1 MRISAIITG
10 MIVILSVQ
18 NGKTQGVSSELY
30 QYNYFY
36 VNPAFQ
42 DSSEHVLSFMG
53 NYFEVDDNRRYN
65 GILSYQAN
73 ISKLKSSIGFQGSSG
88 NSRESFTRRNIR
100 SYGITINHAF
110 QIGKSSTLTIGTKVY
125 NQGRSYR
132 PYEFISGDPV
142 IGPAFPSDSEWLLD
156 LGLVFRV
163 KSFFSGLSV
172 IGLSSESKRYGAI
185 GGYTLLL
192 SNSLKSEHSIYTEV
206 NSDDL
211 TVLDINNKLIIRDKF
226 LVGLT
231 YRTQSQ
237 DGFIVSTGVDLFRS
251 MRVMFLVYSNT
262 DESKDF
268 KAEMMA
274 VVRI

>member
-1 MRISAIITG
+1 MRIAAIVTG
-10 MIVILSVQ
+10 MIVIVSVQ
-18 NGKTQGVSSELY
+18 NGKTQDVSTELY

-36 VNPAFQ
+36 LNPAFQ
-42 DSSEHVLSFMG
+42 DSSDHVLSFMG
-53 NYFEVDDNRRYN
+53 NYFEVNDNRRYS
-65 GILSYQAN
+65 GIVSYQGN
-73 ISKLKSSIGFQGSSG
+73 INKLKSSVGFQGTSG
-88 NSRESFTRRNIR
+88 NYRNTSIR

-110 QIGKSSTLTIGTKVY
+110 QTGKFSTLTIGTKVY
-125 NQGRSYR
+125 NQGRSYK
-132 PYEFISGDPV
+132 PYEFISWDPT

-172 IGLSSESKRYGAI
+172 IGLSSEGKRYGVI

-192 SNSLKSEHSIYTEV
+192 GNSLKSEHSIYAEFG
-206 NSDDL
+206 SDDL

-231 YRTQSQ
+231 YRTQTQ